1 MATPAD
7 SAAFDVVKTSMNLM
21 FAREE
26 YVDDITDLEHGPMA
40 LATLQRWDKR
50 DEGSLSVG
58 DPAFGGGGT
67 GGGTMPGAAIQVFSL
82 GEQAMR
88 PLRSFF
94 TPGRPLVLTFGS
106 FS

>member
-26 YVDDITDLEHGPMA
+26 YFDDITDLEHGPMA

-50 DEGSLSVG
+50 DEGSLRSQAREESKHCAAQQTATSRGSELRVRKA
-58 DPAFGGGGT
+58 DFGT
-67 GGGTMPGAAIQVFSL
+67 ELIFR
-82 GEQAMR
+82 ER
-88 PLRSFF
+88 
-94 TPGRPLVLTFGS
+94 
-106 FS
+106 